1 MGICFDWWNGGM
13 VEWGDWGDW
22 GGVLIETGLGYVRD
36 GGLMGIER

>member
-1 MGICFDWWNGGM
+1 M
-13 VEWGDWGDW
+13 VEWGDW